1 MRAHDPGSIPRIKSR
16 EKKEHKVN
24 SKVNM
29 SNENNSQV
37 TVSNT

>member
-1 MRAHDPGSIPRIKSR
+1 MCAHDPGSIPRIKSGG

-37 TVSNT
+37 SL